1 MENQSQRILMPQE
14 KIKED
19 KPEKQEW
26 PGIVE
31 SILFVSGNAVE
42 KEELR
47 KAMNLTEAE
56 LDEALDILE
65 SEYDFNRRGLRLLR
79 FGAHVQLATR
89 PDYARYVEHLL
100 QPVQKQS
107 LSQAIMETLAVIAYK
122 QPVTKA
128 EVEQIR
134 GVKCDYSVQ
143 SLIAKGLIEE
153 AGRKEALGRPI
164 LYATTDAFLRHF
176 CISSLD
182 ELPEID
188 FASLAKKEGQAAAVE
203 EGTFELGTT
212 PSGQSGETRTEETV
226 GPDSEQPE
234 TAASEPAENVQTP
247 GPDAAGQVKESPD
260 SAQSAESDE

>member
-79 FGAHVQLATR
+79 FGAHV
-89 PDYARYVEHLL
+89 
-100 QPVQKQS
+100 
-107 LSQAIMETLAVIAYK
+107 
-122 QPVTKA
+122 
-128 EVEQIR
+128 
-134 GVKCDYSVQ
+134 
-143 SLIAKGLIEE
+143 
-153 AGRKEALGRPI
+153 
-164 LYATTDAFLRHF
+164 
-176 CISSLD
+176 
-182 ELPEID
+182 
-188 FASLAKKEGQAAAVE
+188 
-203 EGTFELGTT
+203 
-212 PSGQSGETRTEETV
+212 
-226 GPDSEQPE
+226 
-234 TAASEPAENVQTP
+234 
-247 GPDAAGQVKESPD
+247 
-260 SAQSAESDE
+260 